1 MTAQLQRVYTYQ
13 LSTIL
18 QSVLSDISVLMKF
31 SNNKVN
37 RDVFAAR
44 ADVQKQWIVTE
55 RLNMLII

>member
-44 ADVQKQWIVTE
+44 ADVQKQ
-55 RLNMLII
+55 